1 MDMDELT
8 FDDITRTL
16 VNEQPRRTVL
26 WRVLVSGIG
35 SLAAASLGG
44 TALPDAAAA
53 KRLCRKNG
61 SRCKQKGKGCK
72 AKFCRPE
79 AAGLRTPFTIEARW
93 GGDASFDHDSYFL
106 VPNAEG
112 NTDPFPFVGYW
123 CRTGQTAC
131 DSDVYPYVC
140 VDDDIGE
147 EVVTVRRLLPGVY
160 EYWLEVEPGGS
171 EDVTVLLRNADGRV
185 LRSWAMPPNPFS
197 TPEENGWHVFDLD
210 GSTGHITTVDQFFA
224 KRPPGLFTDL
234 TDVCAD

>member
-26 WRVLVSGIG
+26 RRALVSGIG
-35 SLAAASLGG
+35 SLAAASLAGI
-44 TALPDAAAA
+44 ALPDAAAA

-61 SRCKQKGKGCK
+61 SRCKQKGKRCK
-72 AKFCRPE
+72 ARYCRPE

-93 GGDASFDHDSYFL
+93 GDGNSSHDTYFL

-112 NTDPFPFVGYW
+112 NTDPFPYVSYW
-123 CRTGQTAC
+123 CRPGQTEC
-131 DSDVYPYVC
+131 ESDVYPYVC
-140 VDDDIGE
+140 IDDSGPVDQL
-147 EVVTVRRLLPGVY
+147 VTVRRLLSGVY
-160 EYWLEVEPGGS
+160 EYWLEVDPAGVDE
-171 EDVTVLLRNADGRV
+171 VTVLLRNADGRV
-185 LRSWAMPPNPFS
+185 LRSWVMPPNPFS

-224 KRPPGLFTDL
+224 KRPPALFPDM